1 MLTYQAII
9 EIRSLVLQENV
20 STPSTIKPLQSES
33 YLKIILIRDIHMLVQ
48 IDVGFIKETQLK
60 AISL

>member
-1 MLTYQAII
+1 MTVQ
-9 EIRSLVLQENV
+9 EEVQKRDVLKE
-20 STPSTIKPLQSES
+20 
-33 YLKIILIRDIHMLVQ
+33 LIRDIHMLVQ

>member
-9 EIRSLVLQENV
+9 EIRSLVLQETV